1 MQTPIEIPI
10 QNIYYLLCYSWN
22 KLEEKKRVDVSIDGI
37 TELLDLFALVLINA
51 TKMLLKRGI
60 DKNYVDHTVELA
72 GVKGKIQIS
81 RTLKSNLLF
90 KQRTICTFDDFSAN
104 IISNRILVTT
114 IYRLTRTKGLDKK
127 LKSELV
133 SLQRMLS
140 GIELIEIKLPLFKQV
155 KLSRNNRFYG
165 FVMNVCQ
172 IIYENTLP
180 SEEQGHFKFSDF
192 TRDEKKMNQLFESFI
207 RNFYK
212 IEQRKYKTVKKET
225 IRWQFDETDIN
236 SNKYLPQMETDI
248 TLENEQEKI
257 IIDAKFYRET
267 MSISYGKQIIKS
279 ANLYQL
285 FAYLLNQQKEE
296 SKTLNATGILLYPK
310 ITEDYNLNFQ
320 YLGHKI
326 LIKTVDL
333 NSNWRKISSRLKQI
347 IELDENSD
355 PQLQT

>member
-1 MQTPIEIPI
+1 MQTPLDIPI
-10 QNIYYLLCYSWN
+10 ENIYFLLCYSWN
-22 KLEEKKRVDVSIDGI
+22 KLDEKERVNVSIDGN
-37 TELLDLFALVLINA
+37 TELLDLFAKVLINA

-60 DKNYVDHTVELA
+60 DKNYIDHTVELA

-104 IISNRILVTT
+104 IISNRILVST
-114 IYRLTRTKGLDKK
+114 IYRLTRTKGLDRK
-127 LKSELV
+127 LKSDLI

-140 GIELIEIKLPLFKQV
+140 GIELIEITLPLFKQV
-155 KLSRNNRFYG
+155 KLNRNNRFYG

-192 TRDEKKMNQLFESFI
+192 TRDENKMNQLFESFI

-225 IRWQFDETDIN
+225 IKWQFDNTDN
-236 SNKYLPQMETDI
+236 DSNKYLPQMETDI
-248 TLENEQEKI
+248 TLENDQEKI

-267 MSISYGKQIIKS
+267 MSIRYDKERIKS

-285 FAYLLNQQKEE
+285 FAYLLNQQNEE
-296 SKTLNATGILLYPK
+296 SKTINATGILLYPK
-310 ITEDYNLNFQ
+310 ITQDYDLNFQ

-333 NSNWRKISSRLKQI
+333 NSDWRKISSRLIEI
-347 IELDENSD
+347 IELEKD
-355 PQLQT
+355 PDSQL